1 MQERGPQQ
9 APESRVDQD
18 EQQAAREWADE
29 QAERIGRIWL
39 RRFPGG
45 RDW

>member
-1 MQERGPQQ
+1 MQKRVPEAGPE
-9 APESRVDQD
+9 PRVDAD

-29 QAERIGRIWL
+29 QAERIGQIWL

>member
-1 MQERGPQQ
+1 MQERGLRPT
-9 APESRVDQD
+9 PESRVDAD

-29 QAERIGRIWL
+29 QAERIGQIWL
-39 RRFPGG
+39 HRFPGG

>member
-1 MQERGPQQ
+1 MQERGFQPV
-9 APESRVDQD
+9 PESRVDPD

-39 RRFPGG
+39 RRFPAG

>member
-1 MQERGPQQ
+1 M
-9 APESRVDQD
+9 AESRVDRD

-29 QAERIGRIWL
+29 QAELIGQIWL
-39 RRFPGG
+39 RRFPRG